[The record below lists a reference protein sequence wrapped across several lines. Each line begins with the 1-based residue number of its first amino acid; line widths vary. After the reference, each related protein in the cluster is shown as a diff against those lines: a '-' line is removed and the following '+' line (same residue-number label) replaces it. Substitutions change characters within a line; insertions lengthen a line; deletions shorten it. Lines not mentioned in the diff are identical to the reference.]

1 MIILFV
7 LSLGGYVG
15 LRFYHELNLDKI
27 APEITCDKE
36 AIEVSVEDPKEKL
49 LAGVSALDDKDG
61 DLTKEVIVENIGPF
75 MSEGLLEHYSDISEM
90 MYPGYILEELVPA
103 VRRRHDAV
111 QPMRE
116 ELWRRVSQ
124 GRGNRTGHC
133 RGKVVLAG
141 DRCAWK
147 GELGE
152 LPV

>member
-103 VRRRHDAV
+103 VYPSEPDNEYDVNSLSKKCAV
-111 QPMRE
+111 IAMTAVTMII
-116 ELWRRVSQ
+116 LLLSCFYDSV
-124 GRGNRTGHC
+124 NHF
-133 RGKVVLAG
+133 
-141 DRCAWK
+141 
-147 GELGE
+147 
-152 LPV
+152 